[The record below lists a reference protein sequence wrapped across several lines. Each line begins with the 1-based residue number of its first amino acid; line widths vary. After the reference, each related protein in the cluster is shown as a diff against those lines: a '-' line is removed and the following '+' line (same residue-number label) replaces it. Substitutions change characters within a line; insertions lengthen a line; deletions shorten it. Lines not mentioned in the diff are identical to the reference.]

1 MNVKPRMTREE
12 QASATRRKLLDVA
25 IALLCEGGLSAVTS
39 ISVAARAGL
48 TRGAVQHHFPN
59 RTALLRAL
67 VDEVTAELTALPV
80 AFPGESVRERIDAA
94 VDRYWEYFGSTR
106 YTSMVQ
112 LSLSDP
118 RDVPVRK
125 WVADEVERSQA
136 LLDRKWQDAFSDT
149 GASPERVRS
158 ARLLVLAAL
167 RGFAML
173 GYHRN
178 RAIDWS
184 REVML
189 LKEMLF
195 AALM

>member
-1 MNVKPRMTREE
+1 MNVKSGMTRDQ

-25 IALLCEGGLSAVTS
+25 IALLCEGGMSAVTS
-39 ISVAARAGL
+39 ISVSAQAGL

-59 RTALLRAL
+59 RTTLLRAV
-67 VDEVTAELTALPV
+67 VDEVTAELMALPV
-80 AFPGESVRERIDAA
+80 AFPGETVRERIDAA
-94 VDRYWEYFGSTR
+94 VDRYWEYFRSTR
-106 YTSMVQ
+106 YTALVQ
-112 LSLSDP
+112 LSLGNP
-118 RDVPVRK
+118 NDVPVRA
-125 WVADEVERSQA
+125 WVAEEIERSQD
-136 LLDRKWQDAFSDT
+136 LLDRKWHDAFRDT
-149 GASPERVRS
+149 GASRQRIRS

-178 RAIDWS
+178 RAVDWT
-184 REVML
+184 REVAL